1 MNKELTPLEA
11 WKKVELYCENN
22 ASYEPLLDYLEVIET
37 ALKRIPDLEKALD
50 SEINYGAMMNKQG
63 LELKKKL
70 EHSQEQREL
79 YFKQSKEL
87 KANLNKACKQ
97 LNEYGRKL
105 KVLDIVVNKHVEM
118 GWLLFCFKNY
128 SVYTYNS
135 CQDEKNRLTLE
146 EYDFI
151 KEVIIHDR

>member
-11 WKKVELYCENN
+11 LENLKNLSHDVQYASKIPSIDNELKI
-22 ASYEPLLDYLEVIET
+22 IET

-50 SEINYGAMMNKQG
+50 SEIDYGAMMNMQG

-87 KANLNKACKQ
+87 KTNLNKACKQ

-105 KVLDIVVNKHVEM
+105 KA
-118 GWLLFCFKNY
+118 
-128 SVYTYNS
+128 
-135 CQDEKNRLTLE
+135 LE
-146 EYDFI
+146 II
-151 KEVIIHDR
+151 KELAIFENNTIIIRIPDHEITENGVKFNEENMKKFDLLKEVLL